1 VTLVA
6 EPVLF
11 CWSGGKDSC
20 MALHELRRDPRYEIA
35 ALLTTVTETY
45 DRISMHGVRR
55 ILLERQAAA
64 LGLPLEIVLIPAAC
78 ANADYEARMETTLLR
93 WKARGIRRVGFGDI
107 FLQDL
112 REYRE
117 RNLARIEM
125 EAIFPAWL
133 RPTDKLVRDFIGLG
147 FRAVTVCVDPRK
159 LRGKFVG
166 REINEE
172 FVMELPASVDPCGE
186 NGEFHSFV
194 YDGPG
199 FAEPVQFEI
208 GEKVLREGFWF
219 CDLIPVAIDAGEA
232 KAKTATPQA

>member
-1 VTLVA
+1 MV
-6 EPVLF
+6 EQVLF

-35 ALLTTVTETY
+35 ALLTTVTEMY

-55 ILLERQAAA
+55 VLLERQAAA
-64 LGLPLEIVLIPAAC
+64 LGLPLEIVSIPPAC
-78 ANADYEARMETTLLR
+78 VNTEYEARMGAKLAEV
-93 WKARGIRRVGFGDI
+93 KARGIRLVAFGDI

-112 REYRE
+112 RDYRE

-125 EAIFPAWL
+125 EAIFPVWL

-159 LRGKFVG
+159 LAETFVG
-166 REINEE
+166 REIDGRFAE
-172 FVMELPASVDPCGE
+172 ELPAGVDPCGE

-199 FAEPVQFEI
+199 FAEPVRFEI

-219 CDLIPVAIDAGEA
+219 CDLIPEATGAGEA
-232 KAKTATPQA
+232 KARTATPQA

>member
-1 VTLVA
+1 MA

-20 MALHELRRDPRYEIA
+20 MALHELRRDSQFEIA

-55 ILLERQAAA
+55 VLLERQVAS
-64 LGLPLEIVLIPAAC
+64 LGLPLDIVSIPPAC
-78 ANADYEARMETTLLR
+78 PNTKYEARMEATLAKWR
-93 WKARGIRRVGFGDI
+93 ARGIRRVAFGDI

-117 RNLARIEM
+117 RNLARVEM
-125 EAIFPAWL
+125 EAIFPVWL

-159 LRGKFVG
+159 LAGEFVG
-166 REINEE
+166 REIDED
-172 FVMELPASVDPCGE
+172 FVAELPAGVDPCGE

-194 YDGPG
+194 YGGPE
-199 FAEPVQFEI
+199 FAEPIQFEI

-219 CDLIPVAIDAGEA
+219 CDLVPVEAAAGEL
-232 KAKTATPQA
+232 KAAGSA

>member
-1 VTLVA
+1 
-6 EPVLF
+6 
-11 CWSGGKDSC
+11 
-20 MALHELRRDPRYEIA
+20 MALHDLRRDPRYEIA
-35 ALLTTVTETY
+35 ALQTTVTETY

-55 ILLERQAAA
+55 VLLEQQAAA

-78 ANADYEARMETTLLR
+78 ANADYEARMEVTLLR
-93 WKARGIRRVGFGDI
+93 WKARGIRRVAFGDI

-125 EAIFPAWL
+125 EAIFPVWL
-133 RPTDKLVRDFIGLG
+133 RPTDKLVREFIGLD

-159 LRGKFVG
+159 LPEQFVG

-172 FVMELPASVDPCGE
+172 FVAELPAGVDPCGE

-199 FAEPVQFEI
+199 FAEPVRFEI

-219 CDLIPVAIDAGEA
+219 CDLIPASIGTIEA
-232 KAKTATPQA
+232 KAITVTPRA

>member
-1 VTLVA
+1 
-6 EPVLF
+6 
-11 CWSGGKDSC
+11 

-35 ALLTTVTETY
+35 ALATTVTEAY

-55 ILLERQAAA
+55 DLLERQATA

-78 ANADYEARMETTLLR
+78 ANADYEARMEAMLLR
-93 WKARGIRRVGFGDI
+93 WKAHGIRRVAFGDI

-117 RNLARIEM
+117 RNLSRIEM
-125 EAIFPAWL
+125 EAIFPVWL
-133 RPTDKLVRDFIGLG
+133 RPTDKLVREFIGLG

-159 LRGKFVG
+159 LPETFVG
-166 REINEE
+166 REIDEQ
-172 FVMELPASVDPCGE
+172 FVAELPPGADPCGE

-199 FAEPVQFEI
+199 FADPVTFEI

-219 CDLIPVAIDAGEA
+219 CDLIPAATGAGET
-232 KAKTATPQA
+232 KATTATPQA